1 MICKM
6 CGREVKGAFAPGW
19 VSVGKGGYGRVCPDC
34 VEELGGTA
42 MRGKKEGESE
52 DLRRCAICRKD
63 VPFIHPGEL
72 VINVDGKVVCPVCE
86 KKVAKLHETAEEHRK
101 STGHTKEETA
111 KEYIERVDRERREKE
126 FEEVIERLHNER
138 KEKELRERSAKV
150 AEATIKFALGT
161 HEALRGKCSC
171 CGKAVHPSLITR
183 VHGKYGCGTH
193 KLCPDCYEDY
203 RRDKAEEAA
212 QIKMADLSIENN
224 RLRTGLKDLEEEYE
238 SFRERTSRVWWGV
251 AIAGVLIG
259 SLFTLMF
266 LNPKNNYE

>member
-42 MRGKKEGESE
+42 MREKKEGESE
-52 DLRRCAICRKD
+52 DLRRCAICGKD

-101 STGHTKEETA
+101 STGHTKEEET
-111 KEYIERVDRERREKE
+111 EK
-126 FEEVIERLHNER
+126 RLQ
-138 KEKELRERSAKV
+138 ELRERNAKA
-150 AEATIKFALGT
+150 AEAAIKFALGT
-161 HEALRGKCSC
+161 HEALMGKCSC
-171 CGKAVHPSLITR
+171 CGKSVPRNELR
-183 VHGKYGCGTH
+183 RYRRGKYYEIFPAT
-193 KLCPDCYEDY
+193 LCPTCFKEKNME
-203 RRDKAEEAA
+203 RDLQVSDQALKNATRAFD
-212 QIKMADLSIENN
+212 DL
-224 RLRTGLKDLEEEYE
+224 KEEYE
-238 SFRERTSRVWWGV
+238 SFRERTSRVWWGI
-251 AIAGVLIG
+251 AIAGVLVG

-266 LNPKNNYE
+266 LNPK

>member
-42 MRGKKEGESE
+42 MREKKEGESE

-101 STGHTKEETA
+101 STGHTKEEEEA
-111 KEYIERVDRERREKE
+111 EK
-126 FEEVIERLHNER
+126 RLQ
-138 KEKELRERSAKV
+138 ELRERNAKA
-150 AEATIKFALGT
+150 AEAAIKFALGT
-161 HEALRGKCSC
+161 HEALRGRCSC
-171 CGKAVHPSLITR
+171 CGKSVPRNELR
-183 VHGKYGCGTH
+183 RYNRGKYYEIFPAT
-193 KLCPDCYEDY
+193 LCPTCFREKNME
-203 RRDKAEEAA
+203 RDLQVSDQALKNATRAFD
-212 QIKMADLSIENN
+212 DL
-224 RLRTGLKDLEEEYE
+224 KEEYE
-238 SFRERTSRVWWGV
+238 SFRERTSRVWWG
-251 AIAGVLIG
+251 GSDSGRLDRFLIYINV
-259 SLFTLMF
+259 S
-266 LNPKNNYE
+266 KS

>member
-42 MRGKKEGESE
+42 MREKNE

-86 KKVAKLHETAEEHRK
+86 KKVAKLHETAEERRK

-126 FEEVIERLHNER
+126 FEEVIERLHNGQ
-138 KEKELRERSAKV
+138 KEKELRDQNAKA
-150 AEATIKFALGT
+150 AEAAIKFALGT

-171 CGKAVHPSLITR
+171 CGKSVPRNELR
-183 VHGKYGCGTH
+183 RYRRGKYYEIFPAT
-193 KLCPDCYEDY
+193 LCPTCFKEKNME
-203 RRDKAEEAA
+203 RDLQVSDQALKNATRAFD
-212 QIKMADLSIENN
+212 DL
-224 RLRTGLKDLEEEYE
+224 KEEYE
-238 SFRERTSRVWWGV
+238 SFRERTSRVWWGI

-266 LNPKNNYE
+266 LNPK

>member
-1 MICKM
+1 MICKI
-6 CGREVKGAFAPGW
+6 CGRQAKGAFAPGW
-19 VSVGKGGYGRVCPDC
+19 VSVGKNVYGSVCPDC

-42 MRGKKEGESE
+42 MREKNE
-52 DLRRCAICRKD
+52 DLRRCAICGKD

-101 STGHTKEETA
+101 STGHTKEEET
-111 KEYIERVDRERREKE
+111 EK
-126 FEEVIERLHNER
+126 RLQ
-138 KEKELRERSAKV
+138 ELRERSAKA

-161 HEALRGKCSC
+161 HEALRGRCSC
-171 CGKAVHPSLITR
+171 CGKSVPRNELR
-183 VHGKYGCGTH
+183 RYNRGKYYEIFPAT
-193 KLCPDCYEDY
+193 LCPTCFKEKNME
-203 RRDKAEEAA
+203 RDLQVSDQALKNATRAFD
-212 QIKMADLSIENN
+212 DL
-224 RLRTGLKDLEEEYE
+224 KEEYE

-266 LNPKNNYE
+266 LNPK

>member
-42 MRGKKEGESE
+42 MGEKKEGESE

-63 VPFIHPGEL
+63 VPFIHPNEV

-86 KKVAKLHETAEEHRK
+86 KKVAKLHETADEHRK
-101 STGHTKEETA
+101 SIGHTKEEESA
-111 KEYIERVDRERREKE
+111 KK
-126 FEEVIERLHNER
+126 LQ
-138 KEKELRERSAKV
+138 ELRDQNAKS
-150 AEATIKFALGT
+150 AEAAIKFALGT

-171 CGKAVHPSLITR
+171 CGKSVPRNELR
-183 VHGKYGCGTH
+183 RYNRGKYYEIFPAT
-193 KLCPDCYEDY
+193 LCPTCFKEKNME
-203 RRDKAEEAA
+203 RDLQVSDQALKNATRAFD
-212 QIKMADLSIENN
+212 DL
-224 RLRTGLKDLEEEYE
+224 KEEYE

-251 AIAGVLIG
+251 AIAGVLVG

-266 LNPKNNYE
+266 LNPK

>member
-42 MRGKKEGESE
+42 MREKKE

-101 STGHTKEETA
+101 STGHTKEEEA
-111 KEYIERVDRERREKE
+111 EK
-126 FEEVIERLHNER
+126 RLQ
-138 KEKELRERSAKV
+138 ELRERNAK
-150 AEATIKFALGT
+150 ATEAAIKFALGT

-171 CGKAVHPSLITR
+171 CGKSVPRNELR
-183 VHGKYGCGTH
+183 RYRRGKYYEIFPAT
-193 KLCPDCYEDY
+193 LCPTCFKEKNME
-203 RRDKAEEAA
+203 RDLQVSDQALKNATRAFD
-212 QIKMADLSIENN
+212 DL
-224 RLRTGLKDLEEEYE
+224 KEEYE
-238 SFRERTSRVWWGV
+238 SFRERTSRVWWGI
-251 AIAGVLIG
+251 AIAGVLVG

-266 LNPKNNYE
+266 LNPK

>member
-42 MRGKKEGESE
+42 MREKKEGESE

-101 STGHTKEETA
+101 STGHTKEEEEA
-111 KEYIERVDRERREKE
+111 EK
-126 FEEVIERLHNER
+126 RLQ
-138 KEKELRERSAKV
+138 ELRERNAKA
-150 AEATIKFALGT
+150 AEAAIKFALGT
-161 HEALRGKCSC
+161 HEALRGRCSC
-171 CGKAVHPSLITR
+171 CGKSVPRNELR
-183 VHGKYGCGTH
+183 RYNRGKYYEIFPAT
-193 KLCPDCYEDY
+193 LCPTCFREKNME
-203 RRDKAEEAA
+203 RDLQVSDQALKNATRAFD
-212 QIKMADLSIENN
+212 DL
-224 RLRTGLKDLEEEYE
+224 KEEYE

-266 LNPKNNYE
+266 LNPK

>member
-42 MRGKKEGESE
+42 MREKKEGESE

-138 KEKELRERSAKV
+138 KEKEREAEKRLQELRERSAKV
-150 AEATIKFALGT
+150 AEAAIKFAT
-161 HEALRGKCSC
+161 
-171 CGKAVHPSLITR
+171 
-183 VHGKYGCGTH
+183 GTH
-193 KLCPDCYEDY
+193 KSLMCTCPGCGKLVPRNDMKRFSRGEYYSIYSARFCPDCFREKNRAYDLREAGQELE
-203 RRDKAEEAA
+203 KAKRAFR
-212 QIKMADLSIENN
+212 N
-224 RLRTGLKDLEEEYE
+224 LKDEYE
-238 SFRERTSRVWWGV
+238 SFRDRTSRVWWG
-251 AIAGVLIG
+251 
-259 SLFTLMF
+259 
-266 LNPKNNYE
+266 

>member
-42 MRGKKEGESE
+42 MREKKEGESE

-101 STGHTKEETA
+101 STGHTKEEEA
-111 KEYIERVDRERREKE
+111 EK
-126 FEEVIERLHNER
+126 RLQ
-138 KEKELRERSAKV
+138 ELRERSVKT
-150 AEATIKFALGT
+150 AEAAIKFALGT

-171 CGKAVHPSLITR
+171 CGKSVPRNELR
-183 VHGKYGCGTH
+183 RYRRGKYYEIFPAT
-193 KLCPDCYEDY
+193 LCPTCFKEKNME
-203 RRDKAEEAA
+203 RDLQVSDQALKNATRAFD
-212 QIKMADLSIENN
+212 DL
-224 RLRTGLKDLEEEYE
+224 KEEYE
-238 SFRERTSRVWWGV
+238 SFRERTSRVWWGI

-266 LNPKNNYE
+266 LNPK

>member
-1 MICKM
+1 MICKI

-19 VSVGKGGYGRVCPDC
+19 VSVGKNGYGRVCPDC
-34 VEELGGTA
+34 VEELGG
-42 MRGKKEGESE
+42 MVPREKNE
-52 DLRRCAICRKD
+52 DLRRCAICGKD

-86 KKVAKLHETAEEHRK
+86 KKVTKLHETAEEHRK

-111 KEYIERVDRERREKE
+111 KEYIERADRERRGKE
-126 FEEVIERLHNER
+126 FDEVIERLHNER
-138 KEKELRERSAKV
+138 KEREAEKRLQELRERNAKA
-150 AEATIKFALGT
+150 AEAAIKFANGT

-183 VHGKYGCGTH
+183 VLGKYGCEPN
-193 KLCPDCYEDY
+193 KLCPDCYKDY

-224 RLRTGLKDLEEEYE
+224 RLRTGLKDLKEEYE

-251 AIAGVLIG
+251 AVAGFAIG
-259 SLFTLMF
+259 TLLTIMF
-266 LNPKNNYE
+266 LNPR

>member
-42 MRGKKEGESE
+42 MREKNE

-101 STGHTKEETA
+101 STGHTKEEEA
-111 KEYIERVDRERREKE
+111 EK
-126 FEEVIERLHNER
+126 RLQ
-138 KEKELRERSAKV
+138 ELRERNAKA
-150 AEATIKFALGT
+150 AEAAIKFALGT

-171 CGKAVHPSLITR
+171 CGKSVPRNELR
-183 VHGKYGCGTH
+183 RYNRGKYYEIFPAT
-193 KLCPDCYEDY
+193 LCPTCFKEKNME
-203 RRDKAEEAA
+203 RDLQVSDQALKNATRAFD
-212 QIKMADLSIENN
+212 DL
-224 RLRTGLKDLEEEYE
+224 KEEYE
-238 SFRERTSRVWWGV
+238 SFRERTSRVWWGI
-251 AIAGVLIG
+251 AIAGASIG

-266 LNPKNNYE
+266 LNPK

>member
-19 VSVGKGGYGRVCPDC
+19 VSVGKNGYGRVCPDC

-42 MRGKKEGESE
+42 MREKNE

-101 STGHTKEETA
+101 STGHTKEEEA
-111 KEYIERVDRERREKE
+111 EK
-126 FEEVIERLHNER
+126 RLQ
-138 KEKELRERSAKV
+138 ELRERSVKT
-150 AEATIKFALGT
+150 AEAAIKFALGT

-212 QIKMADLSIENN
+212 QIRMADLSIENN
-224 RLRTGLKDLEEEYE
+224 RLRTGLKDLKEEYE
-238 SFRERTSRVWWGV
+238 SFRERTSRVWWGI

-266 LNPKNNYE
+266 LNPK